1 MKKIAIITTHPI
13 QYQIPLF
20 KNFKKKNIICDVFFA
35 SKHGFKSKEKD
46 KELNVKFNWEVDK
59 NLFSGYKF
67 FFSKE
72 QKKSIYNFNLNFK
85 DLEKYL
91 KRKDYDALLFFGWN
105 NLLYL
110 KAFFLAK
117 KLNIKTILRVET
129 NLENKLSII
138 KSIFKPLILKFF
150 FKFIDYFLYIGTL
163 NKNFYQELGVP
174 DRKLYYSPYFVD
186 HKFFKKVSNKKLLRK
201 RYNLTSEKIVLF
213 VGKFIERKRPLDFLK
228 LADYYKNKKDIKF
241 VMIGD
246 GELMKDCKEFIKMK
260 SLSNVSILG
269 FCNQKVTRDIYN
281 ITDVLILP
289 SEYDTWGL
297 VINEAMS
304 CGVSVVSSA
313 QCGAS
318 YDLVKNKSTG
328 FVYDNK
334 NFKVLLR
341 KFDMLIKNRKK
352 IVKYKKNSKLLI
364 SKFTYSK
371 TIDSIN
377 QILNK

>member
-1 MKKIAIITTHPI
+1 
-13 QYQIPLF
+13 
-20 KNFKKKNIICDVFFA
+20 
-35 SKHGFKSKEKD
+35 
-46 KELNVKFNWEVDK
+46 
-59 NLFSGYKF
+59 
-67 FFSKE
+67 
-72 QKKSIYNFNLNFK
+72 
-85 DLEKYL
+85 
-91 KRKDYDALLFFGWN
+91 
-105 NLLYL
+105 
-110 KAFFLAK
+110 
-117 KLNIKTILRVET
+117 
-129 NLENKLSII
+129 
-138 KSIFKPLILKFF
+138 
-150 FKFIDYFLYIGTL
+150 
-163 NKNFYQELGVP
+163 
-174 DRKLYYSPYFVD
+174 
-186 HKFFKKVSNKKLLRK
+186 VSNKKLLRK
-201 RYNLTSEKIVLF
+201 RYNLTPEKIVLF

-228 LADYYKNKKDIKF
+228 LANYYKNNKDIKF

-304 CGVSVVSSA
+304 CGVSVVSSS

-318 YDLVKNKSTG
+318 YDLIKNKSTG

-341 KFDMLIKNRKK
+341 KFDMLIKNSKK

-364 SKFTYSK
+364 SKFTYNK

-377 QILNK
+377 KILNK